1 MSDYPYGHDP
11 YNNPYNGC
19 NDCGQYLCICKKR
32 AIVKI
37 EAECPP
43 DRIRYCL
50 PLCMTWSI
58 SFDFVETS
66 SISPSSFTAPGL
78 FNIKGG
84 CLQSVSTVFFA
95 PDRAPTAEDLDQST
109 ITLPIP
115 GCAGS
120 ITGEVYLFGDR
131 AEYTASLKPYLLKS
145 GKTVTLLT
153 NFIKGENA
161 DSQTSIQLVMV
172 ARLFYCAI
180 ADKKKRKVKCKT
192 HHRGC

>member
-1 MSDYPYGHDP
+1 MSVYPYGNDP
-11 YNNPYNGC
+11 YRNPCDGC
-19 NDCGQYLCICKKR
+19 DQHLCICKKQP
-32 AIVKI
+32 IVRV

-50 PLCMTWSI
+50 PLCMTWNI

-66 SISPSSFTAPGL
+66 NISPSTFTAPGL
-78 FNIKGG
+78 FNVQGG

-95 PDRAPTAEDLDQST
+95 PDRAPTAKDLDQST

-131 AEYTASLKPYLLKS
+131 SEYTASLKPYLLKS

-153 NFIKGENA
+153 NSIKGKNA
-161 DSQTSIQLVMV
+161 DSQTSLQLVMV
-172 ARLFYCAI
+172 TRLFYCAI
-180 ADKKKRKVKCKT
+180 KDKKKIRVKCKT
-192 HHRGC
+192 RRRS